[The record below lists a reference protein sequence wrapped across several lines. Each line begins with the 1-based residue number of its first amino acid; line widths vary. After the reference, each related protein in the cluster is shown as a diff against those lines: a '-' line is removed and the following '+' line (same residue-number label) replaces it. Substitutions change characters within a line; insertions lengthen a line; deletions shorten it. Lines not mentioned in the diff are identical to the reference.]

1 MTTEHEAIFVQLP
14 DLIRGGRNPWAGT
27 IRELINDHH
36 RYGDHRDMVDM
47 IERAKAAGLYREDE
61 ETGED
66 NLYEVLPELLA
77 TDVKALREFADDPN
91 ADYVTCE
98 YDF

>member
-1 MTTEHEAIFVQLP
+1 MTTNHEATFVQLP
-14 DLIRGGRNPWAGT
+14 DLIRGGRNPWKGT
-27 IRELINDHH
+27 IRELIHHH
-36 RYGDHRDMVDM
+36 RDSDMANM
-47 IERAKAAGLYREDE
+47 IDRAKATGLYREDE
-61 ETGED
+61 ETGEG

-77 TDVKALREFADDPN
+77 TDLDALREFTDDPN